1 MHPISQ
7 VSDLFHKLMQEIIKF
22 PYLRQLI
29 EVITQGPVILR
40 GVSSVQMVMAVEVLV
55 SLGWIPTHP
64 IGPFEK

>member
-1 MHPISQ
+1 MHPTSQ
-7 VSDLFHKLMQEIIKF
+7 VSDLFHKSMQEIIKF

-29 EVITQGPVILR
+29 EVITQGPAILR

-64 IGPFEK
+64 IRPFEK